1 MIGACGVKVYVLLEI
16 ILLDDYLWVDSCTQS
31 VLDDIEVIVYA
42 YGLNACTSNN
52 LGLEGIHTYV
62 WWHLKWPHTIHL
74 IAACHFAQ
82 YNTCDW

>member
-1 MIGACGVKVYVLLEI
+1 M
-16 ILLDDYLWVDSCTQS
+16 DSCTQS

-62 WWHLKWPHTIHL
+62 W
-74 IAACHFAQ
+74 
-82 YNTCDW
+82 